1 MFQMRRAGSGTILI
15 VDDEPAVRL
24 MCETI
29 LSHHAYRVIS
39 ASDGED
45 AIHSLCGRPE
55 LAIDLAVVDVIMP
68 VMSGPELAIE
78 LQRLRP
84 GLRILFVT
92 GYPDES
98 ARLIDPHQAVLR
110 KPFTSEALIS
120 KIRELLDG
128 PTSLAP
134 E

>member
-1 MFQMRRAGSGTILI
+1 
-15 VDDEPAVRL
+15 

-29 LSHHAYRVIS
+29 LSHYAYRVIT

-45 AIHSLCGRPE
+45 AIHSLGGRPE
-55 LAIDLAVVDVIMP
+55 LPIDLAVVDVIMP

-78 LQRLRP
+78 LRRLRP

-92 GYPDES
+92 GYPGES
-98 ARLIDPHQAVLR
+98 AGLIERQQTVLR
-110 KPFTSEALIS
+110 KPFTSDALIS

-128 PTSLAP
+128 AARPAP